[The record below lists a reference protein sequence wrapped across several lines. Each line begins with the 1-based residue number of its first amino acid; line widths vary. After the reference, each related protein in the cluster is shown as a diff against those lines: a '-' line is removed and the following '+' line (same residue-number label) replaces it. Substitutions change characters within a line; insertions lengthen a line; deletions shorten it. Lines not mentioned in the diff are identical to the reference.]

1 MKPSHQQPGH
11 PQGTSAHR
19 RGGGSQGTCG
29 VPESRRPQ
37 TAGKSALTMLQ
48 PGSRLWNQ
56 EGWSLRQE
64 CCERC
69 GGTQEDQARRGARK
83 IQEATP
89 IFPTPRGINPR
100 RSSGR
105 SASWPEPGLH
115 LRTQKNSLPKT
126 SQKVQG
132 LRLHASNAGDT
143 GSIPGWGIK
152 IPNVSWHG
160 QIFFNF

>member
-1 MKPSHQQPGH
+1 MRWQSEDPSRTLKRRWVKPSHQQPGD

-37 TAGKSALTMLQ
+37 TAGKSALTMHQ

-64 CCERC
+64 CWERC

-89 IFPTPRGINPR
+89 IFPKPRGINPQ

-105 SASWPEPGLH
+105 SASWPEPGLL
-115 LRTQKNSLPKT
+115 LRTQKLASQDFSEGPRAKTPCFQCRGHRFNSWL
-126 SQKVQG
+126 G
-132 LRLHASNAGDT
+132 N
-143 GSIPGWGIK
+143 
-152 IPNVSWHG
+152 
-160 QIFFNF
+160 